1 MYIFTGKFEMTL
13 HHGLQMCFQ
22 NVPSFACKRP
32 FPHSHVCGFSLS
44 SRNTSV
50 CPNLSDQKGVTS
62 GLWSHLSE
70 SLVTIIYRSSERSDE
85 KGRKPGSYNWYEIQD
100 KTEFYENF
108 EKPKLIWAEMN
119 REISFCYDESNY
131 FVNNKCFF
139 ITSDE
144 IDLKFLNGLHPRPSR
159 KKAAPIRSSPSPAI
173 PARSNS

>member
-70 SLVTIIYRSSERSDE
+70 SLVTIIYRSSERSAE
-85 KGRKPGSYNWYEIQD
+85 KGRKFPLSLFPKKLCLG
-100 KTEFYENF
+100 TF
-108 EKPKLIWAEMN
+108 EG
-119 REISFCYDESNY
+119 ISIEG
-131 FVNNKCFF
+131 VW
-139 ITSDE
+139 
-144 IDLKFLNGLHPRPSR
+144 GWW
-159 KKAAPIRSSPSPAI
+159 SPSCWTIVIDEGPGHYKTIVSAKKYVSCYSFR
-173 PARSNS
+173 P

>member
-22 NVPSFACKRP
+22 SVPSFACKRP

-85 KGRKPGSYNWYEIQD
+85 KGRKFPLSLFPKKFCLGS
-100 KTEFYENF
+100 F
-108 EKPKLIWAEMN
+108 EGTRIEGVW
-119 REISFCYDESNY
+119 RWW
-131 FVNNKCFF
+131 
-139 ITSDE
+139 
-144 IDLKFLNGLHPRPSR
+144 
-159 KKAAPIRSSPSPAI
+159 SPSCWTVVTDERPGHYKTIVSAKKYVSWYSFRPWI
-173 PARSNS
+173 KSDPDS